1 MPWTSPC
8 DEVQM
13 TISSSIRGRS
23 APLALLLSG
32 LALLVAVVGLLR
44 VSESPPA
51 SDDGGTPRR
60 DSATVAPAVLQEL
73 ADLRQRIA
81 QLETNAGRMPV
92 IDQSHIAAL
101 VEEALAAR
109 GTAGRTSPAGTDAAV
124 AARKA
129 SAIQGLLQELTST
142 GYGPHREELWQQL
155 RKLGGTD
162 EAVKTFERLAAEN
175 PNSPDAQ
182 TALGAAYIEKMLQ
195 STDEAQRIALGEKIE
210 AQFDRALELQPDHW
224 EARFRKAVGLSYG
237 PPLSGRQQQAVRQF
251 EQLVQQQGSL
261 PPQAGFAETYVY
273 LGRLYEQQG
282 SLDRA
287 AAVWQ
292 QGLSRHPQDTALQQL
307 ARSR

>member
-1 MPWTSPC
+1 MMVFSR
-8 DEVQM
+8 E
-13 TISSSIRGRS
+13 RS
-23 APLALLLSG
+23 APVAMLLSG
-32 LALLVAVVGLLR
+32 LALVVAVAGLLR
-44 VSESPPA
+44 VSEPLPQTE
-51 SDDGGTPRR
+51 DGGATRR
-60 DSATVAPAVLQEL
+60 DPAGIAPAALQEL
-73 ADLRQRIA
+73 ADLRQRVA

-109 GTAGRTSPAGTDAAV
+109 GVAGRTSPAAADAAV

-129 SAIQGLLQELTST
+129 GAIQGLVQELTST

-155 RKLGGTD
+155 RKLGGIE
-162 EAVKTFERLAAEN
+162 EAVKMFERLAAES

-251 EQLVQQQGSL
+251 ERLVQQQASL
-261 PPQAGFAETYVY
+261 PTQAGFAETYVY

-282 SLDRA
+282 NVERA

-292 QGLSRHPQDTALQQL
+292 QGLSRHPSDTALQQL
-307 ARSR
+307 AGGH